1 MLSTTRRGFL
11 ATVGLATASA
21 AHAGI
26 TKIRA
31 GCLAV
36 PDTFDNLV
44 LMLKEAAG
52 LGYTGYATN
61 LRLLEGQAGQTDD
74 VRTQLGPIGLD
85 LIGVRHALP
94 RLADLGLE
102 RALEETGRLGM
113 AARQFGARTLMLHS
127 NGLAADGKFTPAA
140 LDAKAAFLDQ
150 AGKRCLEM
158 GVLLAYRTQEA
169 EFQNEAAEITGLL
182 AKTEVRHVYYD
193 LDLGRASRVYPG
205 AIDFFKD
212 HPSRTF
218 SIEAPFADAEFHV
231 HDLAAAIRKEKWI
244 SWLIENSAEPGE
256 GTRAV
261 MKKTFGV

>member
-11 ATVGLATASA
+11 ATLGLATASV
-21 AHAGI
+21 AHAGP

-31 GCLAV
+31 GCLAIA
-36 PDTFDNLV
+36 DTFDNLV

-52 LGYTGYATN
+52 LGYTGFSTS
-61 LRLLEGQAGQTDD
+61 LRLLEGQAAQIED

-94 RLADLGLE
+94 RLDDLGLE
-102 RALEETGRLGM
+102 RGLEEVGRLGM
-113 AARQFGARTLMLHS
+113 AARQFGSRTLMVHS
-127 NGLAADGKFTPAA
+127 PGLAPDGKFAAAA

-158 GVLLAYRTQEA
+158 GVLLAYRTQDA

-193 LDLGRASRVYPG
+193 FDLARAIRVYPG

-218 SIEAPFADAEFHV
+218 SIEAPFADPEFHS
-231 HDLAAAIRKEKWI
+231 HELAAAIRRVKWI
-244 SWLIENSAEPGE
+244 SWLIESSAQPGE
-256 GTRAV
+256 AARTA